1 MKQVS
6 CLPAIQLIIQAFY
19 GHVIT
24 QEIRINVFTGV
35 SVVRKVV
42 FFVRE
47 RLLLYI
53 LLNQVALFGSEHG
66 TWFYKAFFRCA
77 GKHVRLFLTRRICKW
92 NMFPPFL
99 KQTKVPCVLFFAPVG
114 ELKLMRGARLSSC
127 RSGDLKRRG
136 TLARKATG
144 RTRKPGMEKWQKK
157 RGRNLCVWW
166 RDPSR
171 MRFLYP

>member
-42 FFVRE
+42 VFLFCFFLFFTGKAPTV
-47 RLLLYI
+47 YF
-53 LLNQVALFGSEHG
+53 LNQVALFGSEHG

-77 GKHVRLFLTRRICKW
+77 GKNVRLSLTRRIC
-92 NMFPPFL
+92 M
-99 KQTKVPCVLFFAPVG
+99 
-114 ELKLMRGARLSSC
+114 
-127 RSGDLKRRG
+127 
-136 TLARKATG
+136 
-144 RTRKPGMEKWQKK
+144 
-157 RGRNLCVWW
+157 
-166 RDPSR
+166 
-171 MRFLYP
+171 